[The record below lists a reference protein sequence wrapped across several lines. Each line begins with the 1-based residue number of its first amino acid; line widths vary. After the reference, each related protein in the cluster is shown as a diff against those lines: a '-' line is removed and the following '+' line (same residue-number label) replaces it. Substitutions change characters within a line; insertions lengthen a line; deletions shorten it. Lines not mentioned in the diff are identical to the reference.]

1 MPHTKK
7 PKPIVK
13 DEIEEIVPAK
23 IKKEFDLEGHE
34 IFPADKVVEEVE
46 TLEETAEGEE
56 AEEGQELDEEEIDP
70 FKDKWEQ

>member
-7 PKPIVK
+7 SKPIEK
-13 DEIEEIVPAK
+13 DEIEEIVPSK

-34 IFPADKVVEEVE
+34 IFPSDKAVEEVE
-46 TLEETAEGEE
+46 PLEDAAEGED

-70 FKDKWEQ
+70 FKDKWEE